1 MSTVKTFLE
10 NLKTLIN
17 FEDNEQEVEKLATKF
32 YKEVRRIRKIKKEEF
47 EKKPLNAYMLF
58 CIAKRRS
65 VVETGEN
72 IDKPPKEITSILG
85 KLWCSERDANTKE
98 FQGFQHAFEIESKKY
113 KETKEAPKEDTKKEK
128 KEKKA
133 KICGAPKKA
142 KAEKK
147 VDVDVDVDDVTC
159 AIDFSE
165 AVTGATKEVATTGKR
180 AKKAGVTQ

>member
-17 FEDNEQEVEKLATKF
+17 FDDNEQEVEKLATKF

-65 VVETGEN
+65 VVETAEN

-113 KETKEAPKEDTKKEK
+113 KETKEAPKEETVTPKKAKEK

-147 VDVDVDVDDVTC
+147 VDVDDVTC
-159 AIDFSE
+159 AIDFST
-165 AVTGATKEVATTGKR
+165 TGATIGATTGKR
-180 AKKAGVTQ
+180 AKKTGVTQ